1 MARLLACE
9 TCPVYINKEGAHT
22 SLARRS
28 APEKQCASA
37 DSRFIWPCHRPGEL
51 GGELR
56 AACGELT
63 AQTRPAPWFA
73 TKHPGLRGETLRST
87 RGQQVVVLRN
97 TGLKR
102 GTRLGGRGRHGST
115 Q

>member
-37 DSRFIWPCHRPGEL
+37 DSRFISGPATDLVSSAVNCGPL
-51 GGELR
+51 AAR
-56 AACGELT
+56 AYCADATSTLVRD
-63 AQTRPAPWFA
+63 QTP
-73 TKHPGLRGETLRST
+73 RSP
-87 RGQQVVVLRN
+87 R
-97 TGLKR
+97 
-102 GTRLGGRGRHGST
+102 
-115 Q
+115 